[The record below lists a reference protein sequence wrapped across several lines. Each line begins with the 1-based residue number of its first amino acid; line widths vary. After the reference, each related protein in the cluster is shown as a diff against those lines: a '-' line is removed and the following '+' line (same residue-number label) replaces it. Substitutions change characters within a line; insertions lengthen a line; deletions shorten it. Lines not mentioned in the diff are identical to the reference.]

1 MLGVSPGISGMFREA
16 VMIVGTDIEKE
27 PELVQVAVFKVA
39 ICELSNSMKWLF
51 GVVRDTASST
61 REILGKAIFAPIC
74 PCSRA
79 AVCTYSIRW
88 RSFESDHLEQ

>member
-1 MLGVSPGISGMFREA
+1 MLGVSPGISGMFRKA

-39 ICELSNSMKWLF
+39 ISELSNSMKWLF
-51 GVVRDTASST
+51 GVVIDTASST